1 MDSRVF
7 WIWLAQALG
16 PGNRATGALLTHFL
30 HAAAIYEAEPE
41 ALAAAGITDAACRKL
56 REHSLQSA
64 QAILDATLTAGD
76 WILTPEDVLYP
87 AGLRR
92 LDDLPPVLYCRG
104 TLPDMDTTPALAVV
118 GTRHPTAEG
127 LTEAYALSAGLAA
140 AGMVVVS
147 GGAYGID
154 AAAHAGALRGGGIT
168 VSVMACPL
176 SVNYPAENAALR
188 AQIVEN
194 GGALVS
200 EYPPDLP
207 FHCLF
212 PVRNRLLVGLSQGV
226 CLAQTP
232 LRSGARITARLAR
245 ENGRDVYALPDTP
258 TGHHNDG
265 ANAEIRGGATLIT
278 CAADI
283 IEEYEALYPG
293 ILDREAARQTE
304 RAVKGEAPPV
314 AEPAEKRKPTRRA
327 AKPKP
332 APIPETPPT
341 PEEPR
346 ALPEDASDTLKTVYA
361 ALTDE
366 PCPVDLLAEKTGLP
380 IPTLLVALTELEMG
394 GYAANSAGQQ
404 YRR

>member
-16 PGNRATGALLTHFL
+16 PGNRATGTLLAHFPD
-30 HAAAIYEAEPE
+30 AAAIYDAKPE
-41 ALAAAGITDAACRKL
+41 ALAAAGIPETACRKL
-56 REHSLQSA
+56 RDHSLQSA
-64 QAILDATLTAGD
+64 QAILNATLVAGD

-87 AGLRR
+87 GGLRR
-92 LDDLPPVLYCRG
+92 LEDLPPVLYCRG
-104 TLPDMDTTPALAVV
+104 IFPDVDSTPALAVV

-127 LTEAYALSAGLAA
+127 LAEAYALSAGLAA

-258 TGHHNDG
+258 SEHHNDG
-265 ANAEIRGGATLIT
+265 AHAEIRGGATLIT

-304 RAVKGEAPPV
+304 RAVKGEPPPV
-314 AEPAEKRKPTRRA
+314 AEPAGKRKPTRA
-327 AKPKP
+327 AEPTP
-332 APIPETPPT
+332 APETPPM
-341 PEEPR
+341 PEAPR
-346 ALPEDASDTLKTVYA
+346 ALPEDASDTLKAVYA

-366 PCPVDLLAEKTGLP
+366 LCPVDLLAEKTGLP

-394 GYAANSAGQQ
+394 GYATNSAGQQ